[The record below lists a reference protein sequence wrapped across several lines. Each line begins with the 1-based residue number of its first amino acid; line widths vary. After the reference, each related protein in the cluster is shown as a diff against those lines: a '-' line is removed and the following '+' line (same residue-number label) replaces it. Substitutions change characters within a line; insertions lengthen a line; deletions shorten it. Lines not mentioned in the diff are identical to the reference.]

1 MVMLGYPNYVGL
13 MDMSWATRREL
24 DEPLPDRVLPDH
36 KEQLIIEGDKASIKL
51 YKDGRLT
58 MIDNAGVETV
68 LAEQTELNYEDS
80 HRKLQSHFIECLNT
94 GAEFQTSGS
103 DNVKTLRL
111 VFDTYDSAA
120 NHKVQ
125 RYEEGK

>member
-1 MVMLGYPNYVGL
+1 M
-13 MDMSWATRREL
+13 
-24 DEPLPDRVLPDH
+24 LPDH

-51 YKDGRLT
+51 YKDGRLSI
-58 MIDNAGVETV
+58 IDNAGVETV
-68 LAEQTELNYEDS
+68 YAERTELNYEDS

-111 VFDTYDSAA
+111 VFDTYESATHH
-120 NHKVQ
+120 NVKRYVQ
-125 RYEEGK
+125 E

>member
-1 MVMLGYPNYVGL
+1 
-13 MDMSWATRREL
+13 MSWATRREL
-24 DEPLPDRVLPDH
+24 SEPLPSQVLPDH

-51 YKDGRLT
+51 YKDGRLSI
-58 MIDNAGVETV
+58 IDNAGVETV
-68 LAEQTELNYEDS
+68 YAERTELNYEDS

-111 VFDTYDSAA
+111 VFDTYESATHH
-120 NHKVQ
+120 NVKRYVQ
-125 RYEEGK
+125 E